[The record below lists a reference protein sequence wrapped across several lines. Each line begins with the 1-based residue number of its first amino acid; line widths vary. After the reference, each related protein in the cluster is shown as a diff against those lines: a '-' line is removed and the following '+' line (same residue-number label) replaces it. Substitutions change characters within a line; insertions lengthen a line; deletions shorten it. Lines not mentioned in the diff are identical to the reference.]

1 MSAVLIIGGG
11 LVGSQVARLLVE
23 AGERPV
29 IMDRAA
35 QTEALTDIVDLA
47 RVRVI
52 EGDVLRPLSLTQA
65 IREHGIAEVVHTAA
79 NPLLTLGAQRDPYG
93 AIELNVM
100 GTVNV
105 LETARV
111 HRLKRVVVA
120 SSNVLNHFLSGGEA
134 KGDPSRE
141 EAFMRPTT
149 FYATT
154 KQAVENLG
162 LNYAR
167 WCGVD
172 FAAVR
177 YGAVAGPWRGQGGGG
192 PSNVLR
198 EAVQRALRGEE
209 AVIPAARLEWVYSKD
224 AARGTV
230 LALRAPR
237 LASRVF
243 NLTMGY
249 VCGPDELAAAL
260 KAAIPGARVRVE
272 TPAASAAALPDM
284 DHASDLGLAK
294 DVLGFT
300 PEYRMPDAVRE
311 LAQWHRERTGADAG
325 KRRANA

>member
-1 MSAVLIIGGG
+1 MAVLIIGGG
-11 LVGSQVARLLVE
+11 LVGSQIARLLVD

-35 QTEALTDIVDLA
+35 QPEALADIVELS
-47 RVRVI
+47 RVRIV
-52 EGDVLRPLSLTQA
+52 EGDVLRPPTIEEA
-65 IREHGIAEVVHTAA
+65 IREHRITDLVHTAA

-105 LETARV
+105 LEAARA
-111 HRLKRVVVA
+111 HGLKRVVVA
-120 SSNVLNHFLSGGEA
+120 SSNVLNHFLAGGEGR
-134 KGDPSRE
+134 GDPSRE

-154 KQAVENLG
+154 KQAIENLG
-162 LNYAR
+162 LNYAQ

-177 YGAVAGPWRGQGGGG
+177 YGAVAGPWRGEGGGG
-192 PSNVLR
+192 PSNALR
-198 EAVQRALRGEE
+198 EAVQCALRGEE
-209 AVIPAARLEWVYSKD
+209 AVLPAAGLEWVYSKD

-230 LALRAPR
+230 LALRAKS

-243 NLTMGY
+243 NITMGY

-260 KAAIPGARVRVE
+260 KAAIPGARVRIG
-272 TPAASAAALPDM
+272 TPTASAPSM
-284 DHASDLGLAK
+284 PSMVRASDLSLAK
-294 DVLGFT
+294 DVLGFI
-300 PEYRMPDAVRE
+300 PEYRMPDAIRDLVDWYRGRIAPASAARKE
-311 LAQWHRERTGADAG
+311 HL
-325 KRRANA
+325 

>member
-1 MSAVLIIGGG
+1 MAVLIIGGG
-11 LVGSQVARLLVE
+11 LVGSQIARLLVE

-35 QTEALTDIVDLA
+35 QPQALADIVDLA
-47 RVRVI
+47 RVRLV
-52 EGDVLRPLSLTQA
+52 EGDVLRPPTLTAA
-65 IREHGIAEVVHTAA
+65 IREHRITDVVHTAA

-105 LETARV
+105 LEAARA
-111 HRLKRVVVA
+111 HGLKRVVVA
-120 SSNVLNHFLSGGEA
+120 SSNVLNHFLAGGEG
-134 KGDPSRE
+134 KGDPARE

-154 KQAVENLG
+154 KQAIENLG
-162 LNYAR
+162 LNYAQ

-192 PSNVLR
+192 PSNLLR
-198 EAVQRALRGEE
+198 EAVQCALRGEE
-209 AVIPAARLEWVYSKD
+209 AVVPAAGLEWVYSKD

-230 LALRAPR
+230 LALRAAS

-243 NLTMGY
+243 NITMGY

-260 KAAIPGARVRVE
+260 KTAIPGARVRVG
-272 TPAASAAALPDM
+272 TPTASAPSM
-284 DHASDLGLAK
+284 PNMVRASDLTLAK

-300 PEYRMPDAVRE
+300 PQYRMPDAIRE
-311 LAQWHRERTGADAG
+311 LADWYRGRIAPASATRKEHP
-325 KRRANA
+325 